1 MKINDLDSWAQS
13 HFDYF
18 LDAVRIYLG
27 VGLVFKGISFLT
39 HHELLT
45 ALNGTAL
52 SGLGPIVPYIH
63 IIGGALLAIGFL
75 PRIAAILNIPI
86 LLAAVFM
93 VHTPELHTLRGR
105 EGFEFSAL
113 VLFLLCVITAVS
125 YTHLRAHETPEH
137 LVC

>member
-1 MKINDLDSWAQS
+1 MKMNELDAWAQA

-27 VGLVFKGISFLT
+27 VGLIFKGISFLN
-39 HHELLT
+39 HAELL
-45 ALNGTAL
+45 APLNGTAL
-52 SGLGPIVPYIH
+52 AGLAPIVPYVH
-63 IIGGALLAIGFL
+63 ILGGALLAIGFL
-75 PRIAAILNIPI
+75 PRIAAIVNIPV

-113 VLFLLCVITAVS
+113 VLFLLCVIAIRGAGPLSV
-125 YTHLRAHETPEH
+125 
-137 LVC
+137 V